1 MPDTARHRFFD
12 RLQSYA
18 FWLVDVQPGLIPP
31 FYALLPI
38 YQFSSMTAPEVTVS
52 TKEIVQATQSL
63 SRKVVETAS
72 INEITLIRGATWHD
86 SDFWTWTRNAIH
98 GYDPN
103 DRVRRTLLMIQ
114 FLPGGIWNFDGNGK
128 KTPDALMTTSMALFQ
143 AGMSTAVGLKM
154 AGNTADKIVAG
165 ASVAAALGTAAAV
178 GGAAG
183 MQEWTPR
190 VPVRSWLLEGCIPV
204 RYKSATDFDAS
215 SGEISMMEMDLA
227 VENFEEISL
236 V

>member
-1 MPDTARHRFFD
+1 MPRSRWFD
-12 RLQSYA
+12 RLQSYS

-31 FYALLPI
+31 FYALLPVF
-38 YQFSSMTAPEVTVS
+38 QFASMTAPEVTVT

-63 SRKVVETAS
+63 SRKVVETAT
-72 INEITLIRGATWHD
+72 INEITLMRGATWLD

-114 FLPGGIWNFDGNGK
+114 FMSGSIFNFDGKGGK
-128 KTPDALMTTSMALFQ
+128 EADPLLATSLALFG
-143 AGMSTAVGLKM
+143 AGLSTAVGLKA
-154 AGNTADKIVAG
+154 AGGSVEKGLAG
-165 ASVAAALGTAAAV
+165 ASVAAALGAASLT
-178 GGAAG
+178 GGIG
-183 MQEWTPR
+183 GLQEWMPR

-204 RYKSATDFDAS
+204 RYKAATDFDAT

-227 VENFEEISL
+227 VENLEEISL